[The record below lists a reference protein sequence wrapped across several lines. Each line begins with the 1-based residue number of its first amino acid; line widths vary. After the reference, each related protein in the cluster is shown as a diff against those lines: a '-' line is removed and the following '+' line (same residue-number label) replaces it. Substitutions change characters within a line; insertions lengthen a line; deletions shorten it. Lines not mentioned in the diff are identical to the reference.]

1 MCSGVNVY
9 CKGPSRVRQAT
20 GSNNHQI
27 KSPGSWP
34 CMAPGKSVACG
45 IHGGNGQGA
54 GIPSPVG
61 SSTVFAEGQVRKSLN
76 KSDFQKPK
84 RFDVTPIADAEDR
97 AYGCNH
103 KLKCMG
109 TLLGVADLEC
119 FADGYPDGGSH
130 RCGLS
135 CIILEIADE
144 HEKNIEL
151 LRADY
156 ERCLN
161 PRFLSRLTG
170 QDNCRTIAVRIYT
183 I

>member
-9 CKGPSRVRQAT
+9 CKGPSRVRQVT

-34 CMAPGKSVACG
+34 CMAPGELVCN
-45 IHGGNGQGA
+45 IHGGWWPRRGDSIPRWLING
-54 GIPSPVG
+54 
-61 SSTVFAEGQVRKSLN
+61 FCRGQVRKTLN

-84 RFDVTPIADAEDR
+84 RFDVAPIADAEDR
-97 AYGCNH
+97 AYYCNR

-109 TLLGVADLEC
+109 TFLSVADLEC
-119 FADGYPDGGSH
+119 FGDGHPDGWSH

-161 PRFLSRLTG
+161 SSFFITF
-170 QDNCRTIAVRIYT
+170 NRTR
-183 I
+183 